1 MSTNTNDTNQPNKVP
16 KGLDDIKT
24 NFKNMTLTEK
34 MDLIKCINSQMNGD
48 SELINYAVE
57 QLVENNGARV
67 IEKSL
72 DNCNKKLNI
81 SLEIEPI
88 LDPNMKKFTA
98 FPIQYRNIWRKYKEQ
113 MASFWKAEEIDFSG
127 DYNDFLTLSDGE
139 KYFVEM
145 ILAFFAASDGI
156 VNFNLSER
164 FTKEIQNTEILFTYQ
179 FQTMIE
185 NVHSEVY
192 SLMLEN
198 IVKDVARKEFLF
210 NAIQNVE
217 SIKLMADWAF
227 KWIDSSASFAH
238 RVVAFAVVEGV
249 FFSGAFAAI
258 FWLKKYKNKNR
269 NDFAKGKPFMDGLIK
284 SNKFISRDEGQHF
297 SFACEIY
304 SLLNHKLP
312 ASEINEI
319 MKEGVEISKKFMTE
333 AIPVKLI
340 GMSSQSMCDY
350 IEYIGDRSLVMLG
363 YKKIYNKANP
373 FKFMETIG
381 LNDKTNFFETRPHE
395 YQDSHIM
402 NTGNKT
408 SIVIKDDF

>member
-1 MSTNTNDTNQPNKVP
+1 
-16 KGLDDIKT
+16 
-24 NFKNMTLTEK
+24 
-34 MDLIKCINSQMNGD
+34 
-48 SELINYAVE
+48 
-57 QLVENNGARV
+57 
-67 IEKSL
+67 
-72 DNCNKKLNI
+72 
-81 SLEIEPI
+81 
-88 LDPNMKKFTA
+88 
-98 FPIQYRNIWRKYKEQ
+98 

-185 NVHSEVY
+185 NIHSEVY

-198 IVKDVARKEFLF
+198 IVKDVARREFLF
-210 NAIQNVE
+210 NAIQNIE

-227 KWIDSSASFAH
+227 KWIESSASFAH

-269 NDFAKGKPFMDGLIK
+269 SDFSKGKPFMDGLIK
-284 SNKFISRDEGQHF
+284 SNKFISRDEGQHCAY
-297 SFACEIY
+297 ACEVY

-319 MKEGVEISKKFMTE
+319 IKEGVEIAKKFMTD

-340 GMSSQSMCDY
+340 GMSNQSMCDY
-350 IEYIGDRSLVMLG
+350 IEYIGDRMLIMLG

-381 LNDKTNFFETRPHE
+381 LNDKTNFFESRPHE

-402 NTGNKT
+402 NIGNKT
-408 SIVIKDDF
+408 SIVINDDF